1 MKYLIL
7 AVFSLSMGLSS
18 AQALKVTK
26 IEVSEVKQELD
37 VKKDEKG
44 TETLGFGDFVGGL
57 FGVVKGAIGIYTENV
72 APAVSAVAGVAG
84 DLGFEA
90 CKAAGCY
97 KDAATEARERA
108 RVDAGVAT
116 FQAGLTLDPNKIKA
130 DYAKNFG
137 GK

>member
-1 MKYLIL
+1 MKLLMIM
-7 AVFSLSMGLSS
+7 VFSLGLVVSS

-26 IEVSEVKQELD
+26 IDVSEVEQQLD

-44 TETLGFGDFVGGL
+44 AETLGFFDVF
-57 FGVVKGAIGIYTENV
+57 KAAIGIYTSGV

-108 RVDAGVAT
+108 RVNEGVSA
-116 FQAGLTLDPNKIKA
+116 FQAGVTLDFDKIKA
-130 DYAKNFG
+130 QGKAHGFG
-137 GK
+137 S

>member
-1 MKYLIL
+1 MKYLLLI
-7 AVFSLSMGLSS
+7 VFSLGLGMSS
-18 AQALKVTK
+18 AQALKVAK
-26 IEVSEVKQELD
+26 IEVSEVKQELNI
-37 VKKDEKG
+37 KKDEKG
-44 TETLGFGDFVGGL
+44 AETLGFFDALAGT
-57 FGVVKGAIGIYTENV
+57 FGIVKAAVGIYTDNV

-116 FQAGLTLDPNKIKA
+116 FQAGISLDPKKIAA
-130 DYAKNFG
+130 DYHKNFG
-137 GK
+137 

>member
-1 MKYLIL
+1 MKTLMIM
-7 AVFSLSMGLSS
+7 VFSLVLVVSS

-26 IEVSEVKQELD
+26 IDVSEVEQQLD

-44 TETLGFGDFVGGL
+44 AETLGFFDGL
-57 FGVVKGAIGIYTENV
+57 AGVFGVVKSAVGIYTGTV

-108 RVDAGVAT
+108 RVNEGVSA
-116 FQAGLTLDPNKIKA
+116 FQAGVTLDFDKIKA
-130 DYAKNFG
+130 QGKAHGFG
-137 GK
+137 S